1 MLVPPSPST
10 SSGVVFH
17 QVPSMCSN
25 CVAEPGKFE
34 ITPSC
39 QAENHRLK
47 LLSAL
52 RAHTKVPHKTDLLW
66 ETLRP
71 LNRPETA
78 RTVLRKQPGPP
89 RHAATACS
97 ITARAGRPRK
107 GLLRALRTHT
117 KSTNVESQFTVENDK
132 PTQPPQGARQGLATM
147 LGRIHLARRRL

>member
-71 LNRPETA
+71 LNRPET
-78 RTVLRKQPGPP
+78 GPD
-89 RHAATACS
+89 RVEKAAGAAEAC
-97 ITARAGRPRK
+97 GD
-107 GLLRALRTHT
+107 GLLDHCPRRETPKRVA
-117 KSTNVESQFTVENDK
+117 KSPAHPYKINKCRESIYCRE
-132 PTQPPQGARQGLATM
+132 R
-147 LGRIHLARRRL
+147 